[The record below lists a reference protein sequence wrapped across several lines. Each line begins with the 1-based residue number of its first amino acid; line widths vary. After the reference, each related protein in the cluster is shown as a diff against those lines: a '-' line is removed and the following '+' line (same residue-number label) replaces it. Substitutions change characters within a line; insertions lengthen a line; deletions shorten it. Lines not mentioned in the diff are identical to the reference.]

1 MNDKKLFISAV
12 QLVGYGTDTKDGDY
26 WIVRNSWGK
35 YWGEDG
41 FIRLRRESETQC
53 GKFKKKNFQRCHFV
67 KDKISFFL
75 GTDNTPLMG
84 TGCVNDGNDVL
95 TVCGQCAVLFD
106 VCYPIGVGY
115 VPKQIWKKNIYH
127 EINFL

>member
-1 MNDKKLFISAV
+1 MNDKKLLISAV

-53 GKFKKKNFQRCHFV
+53 GKFKKK
-67 KDKISFFL
+67 KTFL
-75 GTDNTPLMG
+75 ALPF
-84 TGCVNDGNDVL
+84 C
-95 TVCGQCAVLFD
+95 
-106 VCYPIGVGY
+106 
-115 VPKQIWKKNIYH
+115 
-127 EINFL
+127 

>member
-1 MNDKKLFISAV
+1 MPKTEIIGLFVTVGANSGEKMDLFVWDENLKPNAV
-12 QLVGYGTDTKDGDY
+12 
-26 WIVRNSWGK
+26 N
-35 YWGEDG
+35 
-41 FIRLRRESETQC
+41 
-53 GKFKKKNFQRCHFV
+53 FKKKIFLFLAPFCKTFFP
-67 KDKISFFL
+67 IFL

-115 VPKQIWKKNIYH
+115 VPK
-127 EINFL
+127 

>member
-1 MNDKKLFISAV
+1 MITQKTDKNYFRKYEWKKLFISAV

-53 GKFKKKNFQRCHFV
+53 GKFKKKNF
-67 KDKISFFL
+67 
-75 GTDNTPLMG
+75 
-84 TGCVNDGNDVL
+84 
-95 TVCGQCAVLFD
+95 
-106 VCYPIGVGY
+106 
-115 VPKQIWKKNIYH
+115 
-127 EINFL
+127 

>member
-1 MNDKKLFISAV
+1 M
-12 QLVGYGTDTKDGDY
+12 VGYGTDAKDGDY

-35 YWGEDG
+35 FWGEDG

-53 GKFKKKNFQRCHFV
+53 GKFQKKKLFLFLAPFCKTFFP
-67 KDKISFFL
+67 IFL

-115 VPKQIWKKNIYH
+115 VPK
-127 EINFL
+127 